1 MNDETNKN
9 AGRYL
14 TFCGGSKVLFFVFF
28 SHVAQSDGSV
38 MAFLRNDKLLHDEFD
53 SEFCLGG
60 RRAPRGI
67 VCSLGD
73 NGDELREMNC
83 YQCAGSHK
91 IRSEK
96 CMGRA
101 DEEWKR
107 SLKPFL
113 GFTLL
118 LSGAYSAV
126 VQFYEV
132 IIIKAATW
140 KEIDSW

>member
-1 MNDETNKN
+1 MM
-9 AGRYL
+9 
-14 TFCGGSKVLFFVFF
+14 S
-28 SHVAQSDGSV
+28 
-38 MAFLRNDKLLHDEFD
+38 FD
-53 SEFCLGG
+53 SEFCLRGW
-60 RRAPRGI
+60 RAPRGI
-67 VCSLGD
+67 ACSLDD

-96 CMGRA
+96 CMERA
-101 DEEWKR
+101 GKEWER

-113 GFTLL
+113 EFTLT

-126 VQFYEV
+126 VQFYDV

-140 KEIDSW
+140 KEIDF